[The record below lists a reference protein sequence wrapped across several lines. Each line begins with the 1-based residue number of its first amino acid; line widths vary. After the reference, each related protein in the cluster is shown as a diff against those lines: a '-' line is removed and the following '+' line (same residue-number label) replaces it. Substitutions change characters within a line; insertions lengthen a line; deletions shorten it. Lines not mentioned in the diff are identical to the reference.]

1 MQDDNKNKKKKK
13 KVVCPIDSK
22 TPFGIPVLAKIMR
35 LVNV

>member
-1 MQDDNKNKKKKK
+1 MQDDNKNKKKKN
-13 KVVCPIDSK
+13 VAGPIDSK